1 MFRLGIIPLLNG
13 VPVVILPGFT
23 PERFFS
29 AISTYRI
36 NHAYVVPPIVIHM
49 ANSPLADSYD
59 LSSLKWTRSAAA
71 PLGKEL
77 VAKAKARYGTDLVMS
92 QGYGAFFLSWNTVG
106 SAQPLCRI
114 D

>member
-1 MFRLGIIPLLNG
+1 MIRLGIIPLLNG

-77 VAKAKARYGTDLVMS
+77 VAKAKARYGADLVMS
-92 QGYGAFFLSWNTVG
+92 QGYGRFILSCDAG
-106 SAQPLCRI
+106 SVADPLSQ